1 MARGILGLVGS
12 VSERFK
18 RRFYGPT
25 FRCPVCHL
33 ELAYADLDTNGL
45 IVCPLCGVVLDVEA
59 VYGHA
64 VPVVLEVEVH
74 RPQPK
79 LRLHPLATHVPI
91 GLFPFAL
98 LGAVILAAVSFLP
111 RLTVAAGEWTLV
123 EAPTVA
129 GAVLVLLATSVG
141 ASLLTV
147 ASGLWDWFHRYRRR
161 PYRQISVKI
170 AGSIVFVALGA
181 VALALQLGG
190 WVFSA
195 TGLIDVGSPGHLLA
209 ALAYLAVLAVNMVV
223 LATLGHIGGTLV
235 FGR

>member
-1 MARGILGLVGS
+1 MARGILGLVGR

-33 ELAYADLDTNGL
+33 ELAYADLDSNGL
-45 IVCPLCGVVLDVEA
+45 MVCPLCGVVLDVEA

-64 VPVVLEVEVH
+64 VPVVLEVEIH

-79 LRLHPLATHVPI
+79 ARLHPLATHLPI
-91 GLFPFAL
+91 GLFPFA
-98 LGAVILAAVSFLP
+98 
-111 RLTVAAGEWTLV
+111 
-123 EAPTVA
+123 VA
-129 GAVLVLLATSVG
+129 GAVLLAASSFLPWVAAGVGDWPVQASTVAGSVLVLLVVSVG

-170 AGSIVFVALGA
+170 AGSVAFLVLGA
-181 VALALQLGG
+181 IALVLQVGG
-190 WVFSA
+190 WVFSS
-195 TGLIDVGSPGHLLA
+195 TGLVDVGSAGHVVA
-209 ALAYLAVLAVNMVV
+209 ALVYLAVLGIDMIV

>member
-1 MARGILGLVGS
+1 MAGGILGLTGS

-33 ELAYADLDTNGL
+33 ELAYTDLDSNGL
-45 IVCPLCGVVLDVEA
+45 MVCPLCGVVLDVEA

-64 VPVVLEVEVH
+64 VPVVLEVEIH

-79 LRLHPLATHVPI
+79 LRLHPMATHLPI

-98 LGAVILAAVSFLP
+98 LGAMLLMAASLVGS
-111 RLTVAAGEWTLV
+111 AAGGVGEWASA
-123 EAPTVA
+123 APTVA
-129 GAVLVLLATSVG
+129 GSVLVLLTVSVA
-141 ASLLTV
+141 ASLLTIG
-147 ASGLWDWFHRYRRR
+147 SGLWDWFFRYRRR
-161 PYRQISVKI
+161 PYRQINVKI
-170 AGSIVFVALGA
+170 AGSIVFVVLGVVA
-181 VALALQLGG
+181 VGLQLGG
-190 WVFSA
+190 WVFS
-195 TGLIDVGSPGHLLA
+195 TSGLVETASPGNLA
-209 ALAYLAVLAVNMVV
+209 AAVVYLVLLGVNMVV

>member
-1 MARGILGLVGS
+1 MAHGILGLVGS

-45 IVCPLCGVVLDVEA
+45 MVCPLCGVVLDVEA

-79 LRLHPLATHVPI
+79 LRIHPLATHLPI

-98 LGAVILAAVSFLP
+98 LGAVLLIAASLVGP
-111 RLTVAAGEWTLV
+111 AAGGVGGWASA
-123 EAPTVA
+123 APTVA
-129 GAVLVLLATSVG
+129 GAVLVLLTVSVG
-141 ASLLTV
+141 ASLVTI
-147 ASGLWDWFHRYRRR
+147 ASGLWDWFFRYRRR

-170 AGSIVFVALGA
+170 AGSIVFVTLGV
-181 VALALQLGG
+181 VALALHLGG
-190 WVFSA
+190 WVFTSS
-195 TGLIDVGSPGHLLA
+195 GLVDPASPVHLVA
-209 ALAYLAVLAVNMVV
+209 AVVYLVLLVANMVV

>member
-1 MARGILGLVGS
+1 MAHGILGLVGR

-45 IVCPLCGVVLDVEA
+45 MVCPLCGVVLDVEA

-74 RPQPK
+74 RPKPK
-79 LRLHPLATHVPI
+79 LRLHPLATHLPI

-98 LGAVILAAVSFLP
+98 LGAVLLAAVSAVPWLATAVGDWP
-111 RLTVAAGEWTLV
+111 VQASTL
-123 EAPTVA
+123 A
-129 GAVLVLLATSVG
+129 GAVLVLLAVSVS

-170 AGSIVFVALGA
+170 AGSIIFLALGGT
-181 VALALQLGG
+181 ALVLQLGG
-190 WVFSA
+190 WVFSS
-195 TGLIDVGSPGHLLA
+195 TGLVDVASVGNLA
-209 ALAYLAVLAVNMVV
+209 AAFVYLAVMAINMVV
-223 LATLGHIGGTLV
+223 LAVLGHIGGTLV

>member
-1 MARGILGLVGS
+1 MAHGIRGLVGR

-33 ELAYADLDTNGL
+33 ELAHADLDTNGL
-45 IVCPLCGVVLDVEA
+45 MVCPLCGVVLDVEA

-64 VPVVLEVEVH
+64 VPVVLEVEIH

-79 LRLHPLATHVPI
+79 LRLHPMATHVPI

-98 LGAVILAAVSFLP
+98 AGAALLVAGSFLSRLAAG
-111 RLTVAAGEWTLV
+111 AGEWPVRPT
-123 EAPTVA
+123 TVA
-129 GAVLVLLATSVG
+129 GAVLVLLIVSMG
-141 ASLLTV
+141 ASVLTV
-147 ASGLWDWFHRYRRR
+147 ASGLWDWTFRYRRR
-161 PYRQISVKI
+161 PYRQIAVKI
-170 AGSIVFVALGA
+170 AFSVAFVVLGAMA
-181 VALALQLGG
+181 VALHASG
-190 WVFSA
+190 WVFSPV
-195 TGLIDVGSPGHLLA
+195 TGFVDLASPTHVA
-209 ALAYLAVLAVNMVV
+209 AAAAYLLVLTANMVV

>member
-1 MARGILGLVGS
+1 MAHGVLGLVGR

-45 IVCPLCGVVLDVEA
+45 MVCPLCGVVLDVEA

-64 VPVVLEVEVH
+64 VPVVLEVEIH

-79 LRLHPLATHVPI
+79 ARLHPLATHLPI

-98 LGAVILAAVSFLP
+98 VGAVVLAVASFLP
-111 RLTVAAGEWTLV
+111 RFTAGTGDWPV
-123 EAPTVA
+123 QAPTVA
-129 GAVLVLLATSVG
+129 GAVLVLLAVSVG

-170 AGSIVFVALGA
+170 AGSIVFLVLGA
-181 VALALQLGG
+181 TALVLHSGG

-195 TGLIDVGSPGHLLA
+195 TGLVDVGSAGHLVA
-209 ALAYLAVLAVNMVV
+209 ALVYLAVLAVDMIV
-223 LATLGHIGGTLV
+223 LAALGHIGGTLV